1 MNSSSGI
8 QQEEVY
14 DRATVFWITLAV
26 FVPLA
31 TFFESMKQ
39 LSYVSLVA
47 LASISTAL
55 VYILCTDY
63 LEIKAS

>member
-63 LEIKAS
+63 

>member
-8 QQEEVY
+8 QQEVVY
-14 DRATVFWITLAV
+14 DRATVFWVTLV
-26 FVPLA
+26 VLVPLA

-47 LASISTAL
+47 LASIATAL

-63 LEIKAS
+63 